1 MKGVRPLVVRGW
13 VQAVK
18 GAGCDEVWTI
28 RGVCGCRGVQGFGCR
43 RGSAGVNTGWVG
55 ARCARW

>member
-28 RGVCGCRGVQGFGCR
+28 RGVCGCRGSVVGGVVQG
-43 RGSAGVNTGWVG
+43 
-55 ARCARW
+55 